1 MADAEAPWLA
11 QLLGVRPPWTVLSVL
26 PGTAQRPLTVQVGRL
41 RPAQR
46 FWMRREPMPLLL
58 HSRWEHLPV
67 LGHRCQV
74 VLAVAPGEAVP
85 EAPWTGEPGQPFSRA
100 LSRQVIDLLLA
111 GATVE
116 QLCVLLRLPVA
127 DLWRFKFRLDAG
139 EPQVARAL
147 PKRDPAAGAEATAQ
161 SPVPAVSPTTGT
173 LPVAAPAA
181 SAAQPGSR
189 SSPEAQPDARSAVS
203 PAVSPV
209 VPPASAPLWRA
220 LLLGQLPLEVRA
232 LSLRLLLSKLQREAS
247 LHRDADLHAQAAA
260 DLHRYVLRNQ
270 TVLGHELAQLQ
281 AVLRAGT
288 PATAPAAGAR
298 GALPAV
304 TDPLW
309 MELLQGQRALEVRAL
324 GLKLLLSKLRGQIDR
339 IQDDELRMVKLV
351 ELHRYFE
358 RNQAMLGH
366 ELAQIGHWH
375 AH

>member
-1 MADAEAPWLA
+1 MAHADAPWLA
-11 QLLGVRPPWTVLSVL
+11 QLLGIRPPWSVQTVLTSADQRVL
-26 PGTAQRPLTVQVGRL
+26 SVQVGRH
-41 RPAQR
+41 RPAPR
-46 FWMRREPMPLLL
+46 FWMRRETPPPLR
-58 HSRWEHLPV
+58 HIRWEHLPI
-67 LGHRCQV
+67 LGQRCQV
-74 VLAVAPGEAVP
+74 VLALAPDDFVP
-85 EAPWTGEPGQPFSRA
+85 EAPWTGESGQQFSRA

-127 DLWRFKFRLDAG
+127 DLWRFKFRLDG
-139 EPQVARAL
+139 G
-147 PKRDPAAGAEATAQ
+147 KPAAAVVATTVATTATA
-161 SPVPAVSPTTGT
+161 
-173 LPVAAPAA
+173 VAASTAATSAPAQSATAVMPPRRPQDDEARTRTEHEVPPAA
-181 SAAQPGSR
+181 S
-189 SSPEAQPDARSAVS
+189 
-203 PAVSPV
+203 
-209 VPPASAPLWRA
+209 PLWLA
-220 LLLGQLPLEVRA
+220 LLLGRVPLEVRA
-232 LSLRLLLSKLQREAS
+232 LSLRLLLSKLQREAG

-270 TVLGHELAQLQ
+270 SLLGHELAQLR
-281 AVLRAGT
+281 VLSRG
-288 PATAPAAGAR
+288 AGAAQA
-298 GALPAV
+298 GGAQAALPAV

-339 IQDDELRMVKLV
+339 IHDDDLRMVKLV

>member
-1 MADAEAPWLA
+1 MAHADAPWLA
-11 QLLGVRPPWTVLSVL
+11 QLLGIRPPWSVQAVLTS
-26 PGTAQRPLTVQVGRL
+26 ADQRVITVQVGRH
-41 RPAQR
+41 RPAPR
-46 FWMRREPMPLLL
+46 FWMRREAPVQLR
-58 HSRWEHLPV
+58 HIRWEHLPI
-67 LGHRCQV
+67 LGQRCQI
-74 VLAVAPGEAVP
+74 VLALAPDDFVP
-85 EAPWTGEPGQPFSRA
+85 EAPWTGESGQQFSRA

-127 DLWRFKFRLDAG
+127 DLWRFKFRLDG
-139 EPQVARAL
+139 G
-147 PKRDPAAGAEATAQ
+147 KPA
-161 SPVPAVSPTTGT
+161 
-173 LPVAAPAA
+173 AA
-181 SAAQPGSR
+181 SAAPSAA
-189 SSPEAQPDARSAVS
+189 SAPTHPAAPMAAAPAPAQPAAATMPARR
-203 PAVSPV
+203 PADDPARHRTEQD
-209 VPPASAPLWRA
+209 VPPAASPLWLA
-220 LLLGQLPLEVRA
+220 LLLGRVPLEVRA

-247 LHRDADLHAQAAA
+247 LHRDADLHGQAAA

-270 TVLGHELAQLQ
+270 TLLAHELAQLR
-281 AVLRAGT
+281 VLSRG
-288 PATAPAAGAR
+288 AGAAQPGGSR
-298 GALPAV
+298 AALPAV

-339 IQDDELRMVKLV
+339 IHDDELRMVKLV